1 MDHIWGHL
9 HSESC
14 RLATVLFNFQPVC
27 APTRPLR
34 IVFHPQVG
42 QKRGREQLEEL
53 QADYAEGGRR
63 KKVRLGF
70 PASQW
75 ITVYNKHQPMKQR

>member
-1 MDHIWGHL
+1 M
-9 HSESC
+9 
-14 RLATVLFNFQPVC
+14 
-27 APTRPLR
+27 
-34 IVFHPQVG
+34 G